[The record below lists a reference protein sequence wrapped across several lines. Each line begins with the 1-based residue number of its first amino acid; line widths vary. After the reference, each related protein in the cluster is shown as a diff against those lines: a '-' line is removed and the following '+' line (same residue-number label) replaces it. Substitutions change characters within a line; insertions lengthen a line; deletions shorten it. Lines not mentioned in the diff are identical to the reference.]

1 MFLFDLTLETPAEN
15 VALDEALLEQSEAGE
30 ETWECLRLWE
40 SPRPM
45 VVVGRSSQASVEVD
59 LDACRRREIA
69 VVRRTSGGAAIVA
82 ARGCL
87 MYALV
92 LDYRSRPEL
101 RSLDVAHRFVL
112 ESTLAALRP
121 LVPGIARRG
130 TSDLAIGDLKFSGNS
145 VRCKR
150 NTLLYHGTILYAFD
164 LSLIGELLPMPPR
177 QPDYRHGRPHGA
189 FVTNLPA
196 SRQAIREALIAGWQA
211 EAATIDWPRERLREL
226 VERRY
231 ANDEWNFQR

>member
-1 MFLFDLTLETPAEN
+1 MFLFDLTLETSAEN
-15 VALDEALLEQSEAGE
+15 VALDEALLEQAEASD

-40 SPRPM
+40 SARPM

-69 VVRRTSGGAAIVA
+69 VLRRASGGAAIVA

-92 LDYRSRPEL
+92 LSYRARPEL
-101 RSLDVAHRFVL
+101 RSLDAAHRFVL
-112 ESTLAALRP
+112 ESMLAALRP

-130 TSDLAIGDLKFSGNS
+130 TSDLAVDELKFSGNS

-150 NTLLYHGTILYAFD
+150 NTLLYHGTILYDFD
-164 LSLIGELLPMPPR
+164 LSLIDELLRMPPR
-177 QPDYRHGRPHGA
+177 QPDYRQGRTHAA

-196 SRQAIREALIAGWQA
+196 SSAAIREALVATWQA
-211 EAATIDWPRERLREL
+211 EATTTDWPRERLREL

-231 ANDEWNFQR
+231 SNDEWNFQR

>member
-15 VALDEALLEQSEAGE
+15 VALDEALLEQAEASE

-40 SPRPM
+40 PPRPM

-59 LDACRRREIA
+59 LDACRQREIA
-69 VVRRTSGGAAIVA
+69 VLRRASGGAAIVA

-92 LDYRSRPEL
+92 LGYRSRPEL
-101 RSLDVAHRFVL
+101 RSLDAAHRFVL
-112 ESTLAALRP
+112 ESMLAALRP
-121 LVPGIARRG
+121 LVPGVARRG
-130 TSDLAIGDLKFSGNS
+130 TSDLALGELKFSGNS

-150 NTLLYHGTILYAFD
+150 NTLLYHGTILYDFD

-177 QPDYRHGRPHGA
+177 QPEYRQSRPHRQ

-196 SRQAIREALIAGWQA
+196 SREAIREAVIAGWQA
-211 EAATIDWPRERLREL
+211 EAAAIDLPREQLRQL

-231 ANDEWNFQR
+231 AKDEWNFQR

>member
-1 MFLFDLTLETPAEN
+1 MFLFDLSLDSPAEN
-15 VALDEALLEQSEAGE
+15 VALDEALLEQSEASE
-30 ETWECLRLWE
+30 TTWECLRLWE

-59 LDACRRREIA
+59 LDTCRRREIA
-69 VVRRTSGGAAIVA
+69 VLRRASGGAAIVA

-92 LDYRSRPEL
+92 LSYRLRPEL
-101 RSLDVAHRFVL
+101 RSLDAAHRFVL
-112 ESTLAALRP
+112 ESMLTALRP
-121 LVPGIARRG
+121 LVPGVARRG
-130 TSDLAIGDLKFSGNS
+130 TSDLAIGELKFSGNS

-150 NTLLYHGTILYAFD
+150 DTLLYHGTILYDFD

-177 QPDYRHGRPHGA
+177 QPDYRQSRPHRE
-189 FVTNLPA
+189 FVANLPA
-196 SRQAIREALIAGWQA
+196 SREAIREALIAGWQA
-211 EAATIDWPRERLREL
+211 DAAMTDVPREQLREL

-231 ANDEWNFQR
+231 AKDEWNFQR